1 MLHLISLPG
10 SDSSTLI
17 VMGFYL
23 IEWEAPVLGGI
34 KSFMLGYIMLKIE
47 LEIEEYFLLD
57 VEPQ

>member
-1 MLHLISLPG
+1 
-10 SDSSTLI
+10 
-17 VMGFYL
+17 MGFYL

-34 KSFMLGYIMLKIE
+34 KSFMLGYIMLEVE